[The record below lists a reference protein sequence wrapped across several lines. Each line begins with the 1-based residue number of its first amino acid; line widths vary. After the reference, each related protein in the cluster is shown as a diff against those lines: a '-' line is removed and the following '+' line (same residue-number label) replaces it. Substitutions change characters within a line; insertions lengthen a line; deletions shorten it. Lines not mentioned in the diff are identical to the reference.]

1 MTMSPGFAR
10 IKSSVFFYILFVKRA
25 NLNALYSVRFGTSQA
40 CVLRGLTRMAT
51 ADYLP
56 IQMLLGGL
64 HPGSQWNKKEALL
77 LTVYGTT
84 GISAQGK

>member
-1 MTMSPGFAR
+1 MTMSLDFAR
-10 IKSSVFFYILFVKRA
+10 INSSVFFFLFVKKA

-40 CVLRGLTRMAT
+40 CVLGLTRMAT

-64 HPGSQWNKKEALL
+64 HPGSQWNKKEAFL
-77 LTVYGTT
+77 LTVYDTT
-84 GISAQGK
+84 GVSAQGK